1 MHPRRLPTLVAV
13 LCSIALSL
21 PVVAAPRAAAAG
33 PRSGAAAAHAATT
46 PRVIVDAVAAAID
59 RNFYDPER
67 AARLAAQLR
76 DEASAG
82 RYDAYADPRDLAAA
96 LSQRLGPEDQHFRV
110 EWRDPAHAPA
120 AAASAPGRGPAP
132 ADTEYADAAR
142 RGNYGVRALETLP
155 GNLGYLDLRELPD
168 LDFADPADPA
178 RRALDAALAL
188 LAGSDAV
195 ILDLRGN
202 GGGAPASVGYV
213 ISAFTAR
220 EAPIYNT
227 FRWREGGRLR
237 SESEAPREWYPQ
249 PRLDVP
255 LYLLTSA
262 RTGSAAEA
270 LAYTLQA
277 ARRATVIG
285 ESSGGAANPGDDFA
299 LPAGYRVFVATGSPT
314 NPITGA
320 NWEGRG
326 VQPDIAVDA
335 AQALAV
341 ARSRALERIV
351 AQRSDGAAA
360 LEARWA
366 LDALRAQAAPAAAEP
381 ADYLGQYER
390 LRIERDGDR
399 LLLRDGRRP
408 AQTLTAL
415 QRDLFC
421 LSDDPR
427 LRLRFERGADGRVTA
442 LETQRSD
449 GRSSRYQR

>member
-1 MHPRRLPTLVAV
+1 MHPRRLRSLVAV

-21 PVVAAPRAAAAG
+21 PVAAATRAAADAGATADAPRA
-33 PRSGAAAAHAATT
+33 
-46 PRVIVDAVAAAID
+46 IVDAVAAAVD

-76 DEASAG
+76 AEAGAG
-82 RYDAYADPRDLAAA
+82 RYDAYADPRDLATA
-96 LSQRLGPEDQHFRV
+96 LSQRLSPEDKHFRV
-110 EWRDPAHAPA
+110 EWRDPAHTPA
-120 AAASAPGRGPAP
+120 APAPGRGPAP
-132 ADTEYADAAR
+132 PDADYADAAR

-168 LDFADPADPA
+168 LDFADAADPA

-202 GGGAPASVGYV
+202 GGGAPASVGYLV
-213 ISAFTAR
+213 SAFTAR

-237 SESEAPREWYPQ
+237 SESEAPRQWYPQ

-255 LYLLTSA
+255 LYVLTSA

-285 ESSGGAANPGDDFA
+285 EASGGAANPGGEFA

-314 NPITGA
+314 NPITGG

-326 VQPDIAVDA
+326 VQPDLAVDA
-335 AQALAV
+335 AQALAT
-341 ARSRALERIV
+341 ARGRALERIV
-351 AQRSDGAAA
+351 AQRSDGPAA

-366 LDALRAQAAPAAAEP
+366 LEALRAQAAPVAAAP
-381 ADYLGQYER
+381 TDYLGQYER
-390 LRIERDGDR
+390 LRIEQDGDR

-408 AQTLTAL
+408 AQALTAL

-427 LRLRFERGADGRVTA
+427 VRLRFERGADGRVSA

-449 GRSSRYQR
+449 GRSSRYRR

>member
-1 MHPRRLPTLVAV
+1 MYPRRLRSLAAI

-21 PVVAAPRAAAAG
+21 PVAAATRAAAGAG
-33 PRSGAAAAHAATT
+33 ANANAAHAASA
-46 PRVIVDAVAAAID
+46 PRAIVDAVAAAID

-76 DEASAG
+76 DEARAG
-82 RYDAYADPRDLAAA
+82 RYDAYADPRDLATA
-96 LSQRLGPEDQHFRV
+96 LSQRLRPEDQHFRV

-120 AAASAPGRGPAP
+120 APTRGPAP
-132 ADTEYADAAR
+132 AGADYADAAR
-142 RGNYGVRALETLP
+142 RGNYGIRALETLP

-168 LDFADPADPA
+168 LDFADAADPA

-237 SESEAPREWYPQ
+237 SESEAPRQWYPQ

-255 LYLLTSA
+255 LYVLTSA

-285 ESSGGAANPGDDFA
+285 EASGGAANPGDDFA

-314 NPITGA
+314 NPITGG

-326 VQPDIAVDA
+326 VQPDLAVDA
-335 AQALAV
+335 AQALAT

-351 AQRSDGAAA
+351 AQRSDGPAA

-366 LDALRAQAAPAAAEP
+366 LEALRAQATPVAAAP

-390 LRIERDGDR
+390 LRIEQDGER

-408 AQTLTAL
+408 AQALTAL
-415 QRDLFC
+415 QPDLFC

-427 LRLRFERGADGRVTA
+427 VRLRFERGADGRVAA

-449 GRSSRYQR
+449 GRSSRYRR